1 MFRRARLSV
10 KPNVRPG
17 IGARGSTVPN
27 PQRGQ
32 DSPRPPEPAL
42 DLAPKPAEPTD
53 VPAVDFGGPERQEKA
68 PRSSDEKTRDEND
81 VEKSS
86 KPSSTVSQRRKR
98 ISSTSSLVKPT
109 VSVPSESHP
118 LSTVNQE
125 TPQPNP
131 VPSKEKQPCSDRY
144 RIYKAQKLREMLKE
158 ELRKEKVFAV
168 GVHVLT
174 SERQRGKKQWK
185 NKYALN
191 ESHRPPDRS
200 KMTMRDFIYYLP
212 DNNPMTSSL
221 EQEKKTEKS
230 STTVQTR
237 EQVDKST
244 PDGEGNED
252 MEEEM
257 DDGPLLVPRVKVA
270 EDGSIILDEESLT
283 VEVLRTKGPC
293 VIEENDPIFERGS
306 TTTYSSFRKNYYSKP
321 WSNKETDMFF
331 LAISMVGTDFSMIGQ
346 LFPHRA
352 RIEIKNKFKR
362 EEKTNGWRIDKAF
375 QEKRPF
381 DFDFFA
387 HLLQKVL
394 AEEQKRKQKSVKNNS
409 LKEKKS
415 SKPRK
420 NGKAKKV
427 ASEGTNDDPD
437 ESMSTKIS
445 DTERSQN
452 VAQTVEESLTLLGH
466 DLEEVALEQDLNQK
480 NRKKK
485 DQDEVNEREVE
496 SLSENASVQPG
507 PSKGEKHK
515 SKCQS
520 LRPEVNEDECN
531 KEQRLSCVCGT
542 DDMELAS
549 SEKAEER
556 TDSVLPSSNQQ
567 VDSLVATESSESSI
581 SQLPSSDIG
590 IRASCEVNNSESAEE
605 RNVDANN
612 KSLETDQTEN
622 IKPISR
628 GRRQRPK
635 PNLTRA
641 VGKKSVPS
649 EGKTDTESNSS
660 HSETSV
666 ETTHG
671 EKDKVNISENIE
683 MVNTERENPET
694 ETVSSL
700 SENICL
706 QEDNQPKVFRPARL
720 TRAQLQRAKPNVG
733 KATERKGTL
742 GSQETMEASVGKG
755 EKESCDGRDVILQQ
769 LEDQSCKIFEHEDIT
784 SQAEKKDPSFH
795 NVQSYEPKAL
805 DECPSIQEDNKTNT
819 VKQVPIPRTRFQKP
833 KPNIRRKTGRRDIS
847 SKEEVPEE
855 TIVTGEMA
863 TELRDVVSL
872 DISPREKVPIET
884 TKTTEKESDLKECER
899 RDISLRE
906 DIPELINISVEME
919 AGLKET
925 EREISPRE
933 KIPKVIDATEEI
945 HTDLEEIARRETAS
959 RENALEE
966 VKPVGEME
974 TDLRETRREI
984 SPSEGILKVF
994 DTSEE
999 IHTDLEEARRREI
1012 FPQENIPEEDRS
1024 IREIEKDL
1032 KEPEKEIS
1040 PREGVSEVID
1050 DAEEIDIG
1058 LEKTGKREISLQDS
1072 TPEETTPIGEMET
1085 ALKEN
1090 EREISPREDI
1100 LELKDVTEEIDTDL
1114 EEAGRR
1120 EIAPQENVLEESRP
1134 VSQIETVL
1142 EETKRKISP
1151 REEIPEVIDVTEE
1164 IDTNLEETGKRE
1176 ISSQDSIPG
1185 EARPIGEMETG
1196 LKETEG
1202 EISPREDTPE
1212 MMDVTEKVDTD
1223 LEKTGREIA
1232 PQENVSEEPWPISEI
1247 ETVLKETKRMIS
1259 PRKEISEV
1267 IDVTEE
1273 IDTDSEETGKREIP
1287 AQENTPEEAR
1297 PISEMETDLKTEKEI
1312 FSRDKITEMVDVTE
1326 EKERDLENNGRGH
1339 ISPLENAPKEARPI
1353 DEMGRDWKE
1362 TGVEISLRE
1371 EILEVM
1377 DITEEI
1383 DEIDKDLKE
1392 TGRTEIAPE
1401 ENVSEEVKHMG
1412 EMETGLKENERVK
1425 IREVIDATKEKETDL
1440 DETERRQIFSPVK
1453 VPEEVNTIDKM
1464 ETDLKAVG
1472 VEISQ
1477 REKVPVEVSA
1487 IDEREIDLKET
1498 GKRDIS
1504 LVEKVSGMMTAIEE
1518 TEVDLKKTG
1527 RQISLRES
1535 SSEEIT
1541 VTEKMVA
1548 NLEQSAK
1555 GDLSPRENEPEETD
1569 TARQT
1574 ETNPIQSSNDDCN
1587 AMPSLDIKNI
1597 TSEVLLP
1604 MHASVEDKSN
1614 SEKEVSSHLSHL
1626 KTSQTSELGKTVEE
1640 KMRPPDVPE
1649 QFSDINL
1656 SKSLPQEQKPLE
1668 VKPAPFVRSRFKR
1681 PKPNLTRAVL
1691 KRETTEAKKYV
1702 PGKESETDK
1711 VETVVIQ
1718 ENREQAGTLPSQHD
1732 VASLMTSREK
1742 DKLGYEKEEAESPC
1756 VQTVEDLS
1764 PSNTCDSEEV
1774 SQSTQAQG
1782 NDLVVSTGTPTRNTF
1797 QEEVKDSV
1805 IQPSQPVRGRLQRP
1819 WPNVRKSGQRQVVE
1833 KVEAKGVIMEERMS
1847 LQKDET
1853 KCENKPN
1860 TPSPAQLIRRK
1871 FQKPKPNLG
1880 RAHCKKNEPGIG
1892 KSTTDQNE
1900 ASKPEDNLLQQGH
1913 SDTQLLLKE
1922 KSELRTSVEISARKD
1937 CIGSRESVLA
1947 KKDAPLEVVSSGS
1960 VSDEPVRDQS
1970 VSSVVEEQH
1979 LSKPTSCPQLLKE
1992 PQSSKIALDRRT
2004 TMSSASEYE
2013 TGRAERRVRRKIK
2026 PNVTR
2031 GRGSK
2036 RIRSKTSKKESKA
2049 SKPVL
2054 VTLRASQEEDEDDTE
2069 DFESDYEESY
2079 HLAPE
2084 EVNKAPVFVPVGL
2097 RSPEPV
2103 SAQIEETM
2111 EELEITV
2118 NVPDV
2123 ECIAIDEYQL
2133 SNTDVTTQEM
2143 KQEENLNASFGV
2155 TTGEHIQDEPGT
2167 NDGSTEAA
2175 ITLIT
2180 MGDLVLQSEI
2190 SAERGDG
2197 VCVLPDVHSEDK
2209 SHIHFNTDS
2218 VNLRIIH
2225 EHQELSSPVISTCP
2239 ASLEENKIVVEEQ
2252 STGEEIGLKE
2262 KEDPTPTRS
2271 TTSKVSTNLR
2281 MRNRFAKPKPNLE
2294 KILRTSRFRAH
2305 QEVSRFSVTKGEEMD
2320 TQKETK
2326 ETVSKASELEGE
2338 YLESVTTA
2346 ESKEQS
2352 KLACVHGTEETSVC
2366 QEANLTERNEDQE
2379 ERSQEVPILSV
2390 IPTVSS
2396 ETGPHTLG
2404 LDRGLRENSAE
2415 EFLNKDSKE
2424 DSVLTLHV
2432 PEYTPT
2438 SIPEVQQENV
2448 ISPQDLTV
2456 NLVAEE
2462 HQDGED
2468 EQTFILT
2475 LVEIPVS
2482 AIENF
2487 TDPSAQLLPNS
2498 LLPAPILVKSVNTQE
2513 RGDMSMN
2520 LPVTSV
2526 GQDTNSGRDDSEK
2539 PPANLDLI
2547 SRKRFHCGHDES
2559 DDVIPAKKSPLASRD
2574 DCQEYTSEVCS
2585 KELLNVFEETE
2596 ESYKGQGIF
2605 PTSGSMHKTPEPQK
2619 EQFEPTFQSIEPRH
2633 LDKVIDTHME
2643 KNTPQLPQDAM
2654 TMSDKE
2660 EKTGAANKT
2669 EQMGCGASSSKTP
2682 LSRPGRRPL
2691 GFLSLICS
2699 KNSLESDE
2707 PTHVHS
2713 RKRLKPLI
2721 PVLRKNLKRSKP
2733 LSESQEKNQNQ
2744 GSSDLLPSSS
2754 VVINTQPENPQSST
2768 AQVSSDQPLL
2778 KERSKSGQKRAPE
2791 EEPTSVSEYFFSD
2804 IFIEV
2809 DET

>member
-158 ELRKEKVFAV
+158 ELRKEK
-168 GVHVLT
+168 
-174 SERQRGKKQWK
+174 KQWK

-270 EDGSIILDEESLT
+270 EDGSIILDEE
-283 VEVLRTKGPC
+283 
-293 VIEENDPIFERGS
+293 
-306 TTTYSSFRKNYYSKP
+306 
-321 WSNKETDMFF
+321 
-331 LAISMVGTDFSMIGQ
+331 
-346 LFPHRA
+346 
-352 RIEIKNKFKR
+352 
-362 EEKTNGWRIDKAF
+362 
-375 QEKRPF
+375 
-381 DFDFFA
+381 
-387 HLLQKVL
+387 
-394 AEEQKRKQKSVKNNS
+394 
-409 LKEKKS
+409 
-415 SKPRK
+415 
-420 NGKAKKV
+420 
-427 ASEGTNDDPD
+427 
-437 ESMSTKIS
+437 
-445 DTERSQN
+445 
-452 VAQTVEESLTLLGH
+452 
-466 DLEEVALEQDLNQK
+466 
-480 NRKKK
+480 
-485 DQDEVNEREVE
+485 
-496 SLSENASVQPG
+496 
-507 PSKGEKHK
+507 
-515 SKCQS
+515 
-520 LRPEVNEDECN
+520 
-531 KEQRLSCVCGT
+531 
-542 DDMELAS
+542 
-549 SEKAEER
+549 
-556 TDSVLPSSNQQ
+556 SNQQ

-666 ETTHG
+666 ET
-671 EKDKVNISENIE
+671 
-683 MVNTERENPET
+683 
-694 ETVSSL
+694 
-700 SENICL
+700 
-706 QEDNQPKVFRPARL
+706 
-720 TRAQLQRAKPNVG
+720 
-733 KATERKGTL
+733 
-742 GSQETMEASVGKG
+742 
-755 EKESCDGRDVILQQ
+755 VILQQ

-1805 IQPSQPVRGRLQRP
+1805 IQPSQP
-1819 WPNVRKSGQRQVVE
+1819 
-1833 KVEAKGVIMEERMS
+1833 
-1847 LQKDET
+1847 
-1853 KCENKPN
+1853 
-1860 TPSPAQLIRRK
+1860 
-1871 FQKPKPNLG
+1871 
-1880 RAHCKKNEPGIG
+1880 
-1892 KSTTDQNE
+1892 
-1900 ASKPEDNLLQQGH
+1900 
-1913 SDTQLLLKE
+1913 E

-2111 EELEITV
+2111 EE
-2118 NVPDV
+2118 
-2123 ECIAIDEYQL
+2123 
-2133 SNTDVTTQEM
+2133 
-2143 KQEENLNASFGV
+2143 
-2155 TTGEHIQDEPGT
+2155 
-2167 NDGSTEAA
+2167 
-2175 ITLIT
+2175 
-2180 MGDLVLQSEI
+2180 
-2190 SAERGDG
+2190 
-2197 VCVLPDVHSEDK
+2197 
-2209 SHIHFNTDS
+2209 
-2218 VNLRIIH
+2218 
-2225 EHQELSSPVISTCP
+2225 VIC
-2239 ASLEENKIVVEEQ
+2239 L
-2252 STGEEIGLKE
+2252 
-2262 KEDPTPTRS
+2262 
-2271 TTSKVSTNLR
+2271 
-2281 MRNRFAKPKPNLE
+2281 F
-2294 KILRTSRFRAH
+2294 
-2305 QEVSRFSVTKGEEMD
+2305 
-2320 TQKETK
+2320 
-2326 ETVSKASELEGE
+2326 
-2338 YLESVTTA
+2338 
-2346 ESKEQS
+2346 
-2352 KLACVHGTEETSVC
+2352 
-2366 QEANLTERNEDQE
+2366 
-2379 ERSQEVPILSV
+2379 
-2390 IPTVSS
+2390 
-2396 ETGPHTLG
+2396 
-2404 LDRGLRENSAE
+2404 
-2415 EFLNKDSKE
+2415 
-2424 DSVLTLHV
+2424 
-2432 PEYTPT
+2432 
-2438 SIPEVQQENV
+2438 
-2448 ISPQDLTV
+2448 
-2456 NLVAEE
+2456 
-2462 HQDGED
+2462 
-2468 EQTFILT
+2468 
-2475 LVEIPVS
+2475 
-2482 AIENF
+2482 
-2487 TDPSAQLLPNS
+2487 
-2498 LLPAPILVKSVNTQE
+2498 
-2513 RGDMSMN
+2513 
-2520 LPVTSV
+2520 
-2526 GQDTNSGRDDSEK
+2526 
-2539 PPANLDLI
+2539 
-2547 SRKRFHCGHDES
+2547 
-2559 DDVIPAKKSPLASRD
+2559 
-2574 DCQEYTSEVCS
+2574 
-2585 KELLNVFEETE
+2585 
-2596 ESYKGQGIF
+2596 
-2605 PTSGSMHKTPEPQK
+2605 
-2619 EQFEPTFQSIEPRH
+2619 
-2633 LDKVIDTHME
+2633 
-2643 KNTPQLPQDAM
+2643 
-2654 TMSDKE
+2654 
-2660 EKTGAANKT
+2660 
-2669 EQMGCGASSSKTP
+2669 
-2682 LSRPGRRPL
+2682 
-2691 GFLSLICS
+2691 
-2699 KNSLESDE
+2699 
-2707 PTHVHS
+2707 
-2713 RKRLKPLI
+2713 
-2721 PVLRKNLKRSKP
+2721 
-2733 LSESQEKNQNQ
+2733 
-2744 GSSDLLPSSS
+2744 
-2754 VVINTQPENPQSST
+2754 
-2768 AQVSSDQPLL
+2768 
-2778 KERSKSGQKRAPE
+2778 
-2791 EEPTSVSEYFFSD
+2791 
-2804 IFIEV
+2804 
-2809 DET
+2809 